1 MMLSYEIDTKENRY
15 VIVSDIP
22 GAFLHA
28 DMDNYVHIFLEGTVG
43 EMIVKPDP
51 TIYRKQIW
59 TTNMENQNY

>member
-43 EMIVKPDP
+43 EMIVKLDP